1 MGVILIINIIIDII
15 IICIVYNTREWLTQ
29 NTKTTK
35 SLADQISKLIQITEY
50 DMATMLDLVEELQNE
65 NIISSDFDI
74 EFYKNMA
81 EGEETDNDNRGS
93 N

>member
-1 MGVILIINIIIDII
+1 MGVILIVNIIIDII
-15 IICIVYNTREWLTQ
+15 LICIVYNTRAWLTQ

-50 DMATMLDLVEELQNE
+50 DMVTMLDLVEELQNE

-81 EGEETDNDNRGS
+81 EGEETDNDNRDS